1 MRLCARLWFYLPLI
15 NMVFLAI
22 VYLYYAFQLYSFLI
36 FIYLLLEILPQRRR
50 HDDERPV
57 DEVDDAVGHRDV
69 GLHDVG
75 DDVLAR
81 VVPVALHRV

>member
-1 MRLCARLWFYLPLI
+1 M
-15 NMVFLAI
+15 
-22 VYLYYAFQLYSFLI
+22 S
-36 FIYLLLEILPQRRR
+36 IYLLLEILPQRRR

-81 VVPVALHRV
+81 VVPVALHRVRLHLNWNESFFASMLKKILRCCRIG